1 MNLVQQIRRNRRIS
15 FKVPT
20 LILGKPGVGKS
31 DCVHQAADGNEVI
44 DIRISLLDPV
54 DLRGL
59 PVVNRGEDGSP
70 LVTWA
75 KPDFLREGSGI
86 LFFDELNCAP
96 PASQNAA
103 LQIMLDRKCG
113 SHRLGDGW
121 YIVGAGNKASH
132 KAHVSPLSAPLRN
145 RFNIIDFEPSV
156 EDWTNW
162 AMANGIHDDIIGFVN
177 FRPALLSTLP
187 KDEYSNFA
195 SPRTW
200 AFTSEYVKDGVEDQQ
215 DLIGLIGEAASHEF
229 VAYRNEVKFMP
240 NIDAL
245 LEGRASFTEE
255 EKRISI
261 SFALA
266 MALSSRLLR
275 EKKDFI
281 NKYAE
286 RCAEIVSGMSPE
298 IACLFYVRSMKG
310 SVEVKEALTKSRAT
324 FKWVKA
330 HEPLLK
336 KYGVSESE

>member
-1 MNLVQQIRRNRRIS
+1 MDLVQQVRRNRRVS

-31 DCVHQAADGNEVI
+31 DCVHQAADGNEVV
-44 DIRISLLDPV
+44 DVRISLLDPV

-59 PVVNRGEDGSP
+59 PVVNRDKDGSP
-70 LVTWA
+70 LIVWA
-75 KPDFLREGSGI
+75 KPDFLREGKGI

-145 RFNIIDFEPSV
+145 RFNIIDYEPTV
-156 EDWTNW
+156 ENWTKW
-162 AMANGIHDDIIGFVN
+162 AMDNGIHDDIISFVN

-200 AFTSEYVKDGVEDQQ
+200 AFASDYVKDGVEDQQ
-215 DLIGLIGEAASHEF
+215 DLIGLLGEGASHEF
-229 VAYRNEVKFMP
+229 VAYRNEIKHMP
-240 NIDAL
+240 SVDAL
-245 LEGRASFTEE
+245 LEKKASFTED
-255 EKRISI
+255 KKNISI

-266 MALSSRLLR
+266 MALSSRLIR
-275 EKKDFI
+275 EDKAFIKKNAD
-281 NKYAE
+281 
-286 RCAEIVSGMSPE
+286 RCCEIISGLSPE
-298 IACLFYVRSMKG
+298 IACLFYVRSIKG
-310 SVEVKEALTKSRAT
+310 SVNAKEGITKSPAT
-324 FKWVKA
+324 HKWIKT

-336 KYGVSESE
+336 KYGIANDE